1 MSMGKRELSFGEG
14 EKTRQ
19 LLVGDYHFN
28 DKQAAG
34 IVKASNETA
43 KTVLDEVIKF
53 EESVDT
59 QFKEFRSDVDQRF
72 DKVDQRFDKVDQRF
86 DKVDQRF
93 DKVDQR
99 FDKAKQNSRLGLICI
114 VLTLV
119 GVIATVFG
127 IEVPI
132 FG

>member
-43 KTVLDEVIKF
+43 KTVLDEMIKF

-59 QFKEFRSDVDQRF
+59 QFKEFRSDVDERF
-72 DKVDQRFDKVDQRF
+72 DKI
-86 DKVDQRF
+86 
-93 DKVDQR
+93 DQR
-99 FDKAKQNSRLGLICI
+99 FDKAEQNSRLGLICI